1 MNLEQTTLE
10 KQQINA
16 LYLPTKQ
23 ADLSSTSYIYLS
35 SQSTIPLNHMKTYL
49 LQHSE
54 IFKVCSKDVWRISR
68 SLSLHPSRHSTTKFL
83 LKPFII
89 ALRN

>member
-16 LYLPTKQ
+16 FYLPTKQ

-35 SQSTIPLNHMKTYL
+35 SQSTIPLNHIVSNIPKY
-49 LQHSE
+49 
-54 IFKVCSKDVWRISR
+54 SR
-68 SLSLHPSRHSTTKFL
+68 CALKMSGEFL
-83 LKPFII
+83 GV
-89 ALRN
+89 